1 LRQRR
6 ILIGLALVLGL
17 VPLSGCSSVV
27 ARVNGN
33 DITTKEFVD
42 ELKRQ
47 NGLQVLQQLVLRRL
61 VLERAE
67 ADKALPT
74 PEEITK
80 AFEEFKQERFAGDEQ
95 EMRRWMKASAIG
107 DEQILDQ
114 IKYEKAVFNLRT
126 AGVQQDEKA
135 LKNFFDEV
143 KDRYFDKPA
152 RVSFRQIVVQ
162 DKATA
167 DKIIAE
173 LNNEG
178 ELFAQIAKTQS
189 MDQNSAPNGGLY
201 EEFDWKVIQDNAAP
215 VAKALRALKENQ
227 ITQQP
232 VQHGGGWFVLK
243 LLKSL
248 PAEPA
253 NYDDPKTKESVKQA
267 YLQQHAMPEE
277 QLMQKIV
284 AGADVVVLDPDYK
297 TAVEP
302 MFAPG
307 GTGGVPGAS
316 GAAGAPGAPGG
327 GLPAGVEPPPLE
339 MTEPTHVEEGAE
351 PQTAPAPKGN

>member
-1 LRQRR
+1 MRQRR
-6 ILIGLALVLGL
+6 ILIGLGL
-17 VPLSGCSSVV
+17 LLAIAALSGCSSVV

-47 NGLQVLQQLVLRRL
+47 NGLQVLQQLVIRRL

-67 ADKALPT
+67 AEGVLPT
-74 PEEITK
+74 AEEISK
-80 AFEEFKQERFAGDEQ
+80 QFEEFKQERFGGDEQ
-95 EMRRWMKASAIG
+95 EMRRWMKSSAIG

-126 AGVQQDEKA
+126 QGVKLDDNT
-135 LKNFFDEV
+135 LKNFFDEY
-143 KDRYFDKPA
+143 KERFFDKPA

-167 DKIIAE
+167 DKIVAD

-189 MDQNSAPNGGLY
+189 ADTNSAPNGGLY
-201 EEFDWKVIQDNAAP
+201 EEFDWRVLEDNAPA
-215 VAKALRALKENQ
+215 VAKALKALKENQ

-232 VQHGGGWFVLK
+232 VQHGGGWFILK
-243 LLKSL
+243 LLKTL

-253 NYDDPKTKESVKQA
+253 NWDDPKVKENAKQA

-284 AGADVVVLDPDYK
+284 QGADVVVLDPDYK
-297 TAVEP
+297 NAIEP

-307 GTGGVPGAS
+307 GPGAVPGQA
-316 GAAGAPGAPGG
+316 GAAPDGQAGGPPPGI
-327 GLPAGVEPPPLE
+327 EPPE
-339 MTEPTHVEEGAE
+339 IKMTDPTHVDEGAE
-351 PQTAPAPKGN
+351 PKTAPATQGN